1 MHLSSPTRRR
11 LLASTALAWGV
22 SLAGL
27 AHAADRTIHI
37 VVPFGAGAT
46 QDTVART
53 FSN

>member
-37 VVPFGAGAT
+37 VVPFGAGAEEIGRAH
-46 QDTVART
+46 V
-53 FSN
+53 